1 MKKNL
6 LYALIFLLAAAAGS
20 ACNRIMRLDLPP
32 RPVVNIEEE
41 WVMLGRNPQRQ
52 HFIKHN
58 ISPPL
63 GVVWRKTVK
72 SVIADHPL
80 AFGNVILAPTVSGQ
94 MYVIDYYT
102 GQSMGSG
109 KLGPSIQSAPSLYH
123 NLLYAGLTLGEQTL
137 VAYDVRKGEKEL
149 NKSYP
154 HITTSPTVVEDK
166 IYFGTDRNLFFC
178 ANFYSGES
186 IWNYRTEAA
195 IQSSPAFQSSSVI
208 FGDDHGWL
216 YSLEAS
222 SGIELWKIQLEGG
235 IFSHPVVDDSLVY
248 VGAVSGIV
256 YAVNI
261 NNGAIV
267 WKQPLTGAIFSSPAL
282 YQNVLYLGNNA
293 HEVVALHKTTGEI
306 IWKFK
311 TRGIVNTVPLPTPDY
326 LYVTSWDK
334 SLYVLDRY
342 SGKLIFQF
350 ELRSPSKSSPII
362 YRDYLLIHTANQELI
377 ALSNEKFVEE
387 WRARR

>member
-1 MKKNL
+1 MKKKPLNIFTL
-6 LYALIFLLAAAAGS
+6 LLLVAVGN
-20 ACNRIMRLDLPP
+20 ACNTVLKLDLPP

-58 ISPPL
+58 VSPPL
-63 GVVWRKTVK
+63 DVVWRKSVK

-80 AFGNVILAPTVSGQ
+80 AFGNIILAPTISGS
-94 MYVIDYYT
+94 MYVVDYNT
-102 GQSMGSG
+102 GEGISSG
-109 KLGPSIQSAPSLYH
+109 KLGPSIQSAPSIYH
-123 NLLYAGLTLGEQTL
+123 NFLYAGLTLGEQTL
-137 VAYDVRKGEKEL
+137 VGYDIKKGVKEI
-149 NKSYP
+149 NKNYP
-154 HITTSPTVVEDK
+154 HITTSPTVIDDK

-195 IQSSPAFQSSSVI
+195 IQSSPAFQSSAVI

-216 YSLEAS
+216 YALEMS

-235 IFSHPVVDDSLVY
+235 IFSYPVVDDSLAY
-248 VGAVSGIV
+248 VAAVSGKV

-261 NNGAIV
+261 KNGAIV
-267 WKQPLTGAIFSSPAL
+267 WEQSLAGAVFSSPAL

-293 HEVVALHKTTGEI
+293 HEVVALLKTTGEI

-311 TRGIVNTVPLPTPDY
+311 TGGIVNTVPLPSPDY

-334 SLYVLDRY
+334 NLYVLDRY

-350 ELRSPSKSSPII
+350 ELRAPSKSSPII

-377 ALSNEKFVEE
+377 ALSNEKFVQE